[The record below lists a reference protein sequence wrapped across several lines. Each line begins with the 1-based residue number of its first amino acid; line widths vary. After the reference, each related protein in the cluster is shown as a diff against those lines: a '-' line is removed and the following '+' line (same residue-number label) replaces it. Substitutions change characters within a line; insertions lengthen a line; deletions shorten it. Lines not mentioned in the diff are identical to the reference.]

1 MADSPTKSNPSSDET
16 LAAAITN
23 AICAANLV
31 NEQKLTRIRDGLA
44 KGTLSVKGGV
54 KVDQCGGVKGSVP
67 WGRNSRDFGGRR
79 GSGA

>member
-23 AICAANLV
+23 AISAANLV

-44 KGTLSVKGGV
+44 KGTLSASDWKLLAELALPSDKGG
-54 KVDQCGGVKGSVP
+54 QLS
-67 WGRNSRDFGGRR
+67 
-79 GSGA
+79 